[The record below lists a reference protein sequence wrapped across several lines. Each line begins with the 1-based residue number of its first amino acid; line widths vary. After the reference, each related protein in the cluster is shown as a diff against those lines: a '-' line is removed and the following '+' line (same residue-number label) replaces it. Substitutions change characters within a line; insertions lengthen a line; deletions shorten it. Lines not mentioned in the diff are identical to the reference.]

1 MARPAAGGARGAA
14 FAHINKRN
22 AAANFENAF
31 RNVGARPDGQGGAK
45 AGAGDE
51 AEGEDVFQRRKTR
64 NVNYWSVSKPGGA
77 ADAGGARSGQPHS
90 SRAIAA
96 TACYTLLHCSVWQ
109 LAVRSRCELRGWLR
123 ADNAAG
129 HSVMSLCLPCSSPV
143 RLGALHRSIAAPCGT
158 CETPR
163 EASCTPPTPCLC
175 LPLC

>member
-45 AGAGDE
+45 AGAGDD

-64 NVNYWSVSKPGGA
+64 NVNYWSVSKPGGT
-77 ADAGGARSGQPHS
+77 GGALLSQPHH

-96 TACYTLLHCSVWQ
+96 TACYALLHCS
-109 LAVRSRCELRGWLR
+109 
-123 ADNAAG
+123 
-129 HSVMSLCLPCSSPV
+129 
-143 RLGALHRSIAAPCGT
+143 I
-158 CETPR
+158 
-163 EASCTPPTPCLC
+163 
-175 LPLC
+175 